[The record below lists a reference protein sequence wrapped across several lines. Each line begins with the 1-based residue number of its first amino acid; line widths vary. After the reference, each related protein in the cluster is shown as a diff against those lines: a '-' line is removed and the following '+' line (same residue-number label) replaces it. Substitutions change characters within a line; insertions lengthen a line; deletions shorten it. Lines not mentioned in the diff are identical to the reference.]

1 MSLVFLGKDP
11 DSPNNGSPTV
21 YLDTDRDSYLV
32 QGYRVEDPER
42 LAQMNIPGHETV
54 VEIPRHMTQ
63 FFPEVSGDGAD
74 VR

>member
-11 DSPNNGSPTV
+11 DSPVNGSPTV
-21 YLDTDRDSYLV
+21 YLDTERDTYVV
-32 QGYRVEDPER
+32 QGWKVEDQER

-54 VEIPRHMTQ
+54 IEIPKRLMQ
-63 FFPEVSGDGAD
+63 FFPEVQRGGDE